1 MNMGDRANIVLNYGA
16 RKPKIYLY
24 THSCGTELPVILAKA
39 LNRGRHCWNSK
50 PYLARVIFSEM
61 IKDEILEND
70 GYGISSY
77 PIDGGKDIEVDMEN
91 QTIHILYIPFSSV
104 MSYEDFIFWKIS
116 PKNLKPSGETLPKV

>member
-1 MNMGDRANIVLNYGA
+1 
-16 RKPKIYLY
+16 
-24 THSCGTELPVILAKA
+24 
-39 LNRGRHCWNSK
+39 
-50 PYLARVIFSEM
+50 M